1 MIRTTGMLALV
12 GGAAFLL
19 LLPGTSGHNNLR
31 ASRTSQES
39 AQKGRITSSAKASA
53 LEMFHRSAMSFV
65 ANEGQ
70 TDSRVKFTSRGAG
83 YALFL
88 TRDGAVLKLQTP
100 EPTLRGQEPEKA
112 TPLGAV
118 PSMPYIGNLNQAA
131 DRSRISKTKVEV
143 LKMQVVGANP
153 SAEVTA
159 LDRQRNTSNYF
170 IGNDHSK
177 WRTNVPN
184 FAKVQY
190 TGIYPGVNLV
200 YYGNQRQLE
209 YDFVVAPGTDPHVI
223 SLRFGSGPEGE
234 GRLSSVID
242 ANGDLVTHLEGGAV
256 RFHKPV
262 VYQTDGK
269 LRKSILDGRYL
280 LRADGQVGFE
290 IGQYDHSREL
300 VIDPTLAYSTYLGG
314 SNADVAM
321 GIALDCCGDAFI
333 TGSTLSTDFPVDS
346 PLQAKNAGGQDI
358 FITKFDSAADSEDY
372 STYVGGSKDDVA
384 TDILLDNLGDMTVTG
399 YTLSTDFPLELPIQ
413 PKFGGGSVTGDA
425 FLFQIASHGTAFVY
439 STYFGGSSDDEG
451 MSLGLDSSNNV
462 YVVGYTASTNFP
474 VVPGSFH
481 SKCGLTSSGTCST
494 GFALMVTVPPGQNQ
508 QTSLTYSTYL
518 GGSKGLGDAAYGIWV
533 DNTTSPPPGN
543 AYVVGITGSPNFPV
557 TPGAFAQD
565 CGTDGKCNGSYD
577 GFVTEL
583 NPAGTGLVF
592 STFLGGSGYD
602 YAAGVAVDSTGV
614 YVSGNT
620 TSTNFPITAG
630 AAQKTFGGMSSGC
643 VPRSTKTC
651 GDVTISKLT
660 PTGSA
665 LLYST
670 YLGGGLDENP
680 GLSLAVDPGG
690 SVYVTGQTDST
701 NFPMVTPLTGQ
712 STYRGGVN
720 DAFLTKLNPQGTAF
734 SYSTYV
740 GGTSSDVGSRVA
752 LDSFTSAY
760 VSGTTTSTNFPV
772 TGGVFQSTC
781 KSCGSNL
788 SDAFA
793 FKVSTS
799 ADLSIAVSAPKTI
812 ASGANLTYTITTG
825 NTGPDGASVVTIN
838 DVVPSGLLYKSATL
852 SPTGSCALVEV
863 LGSPTSV
870 TCTVGYQAVG
880 TKVRASIVYQVI
892 AGSGA
897 ISNTITLISANS
909 SNSPSATVSTTV
921 N

>member
-1 MIRTTGMLALV
+1 MIRTRSSLAILAGM
-12 GGAAFLL
+12 AFLL
-19 LLPGTSGHNNLR
+19 LMSGTANHLDLQ
-31 ASRTSQES
+31 ASRPAVPHKRS
-39 AQKGRITSSAKASA
+39 ANDSSKATA
-53 LEMFHRSAMSFV
+53 LEMFHRSAMSFE
-65 ANEGQ
+65 ANQGQ
-70 TDSRVKFTSRGAG
+70 TDARVKFTSRGAG

-88 TRDGAVLKLQTP
+88 RADGAVMKLQIP
-100 EPTLRGQEPEKA
+100 EPAGNRHEPEGPPS
-112 TPLGAV
+112 TSSV
-118 PSMPYIGNLNQAA
+118 PSMPYIGNSDEPRQQRPSKVAVLNM
-131 DRSRISKTKVEV
+131 R
-143 LKMQVVGANP
+143 VVGANP
-153 SAEVTA
+153 AAEVTA

-170 IGNDHSK
+170 IGNDRSK

-184 FAKVQY
+184 FAKVRY
-190 TGIYPGVNLV
+190 AGIYPGVDLV

-209 YDFVVAPGTDPHVI
+209 YDFVVAPGSVPDVI
-223 SLRFGSGPEGE
+223 ALSFGAGPEGD
-234 GRLSSVID
+234 RKLSSIVD
-242 ANGDLVTHLEGGAV
+242 QNGDLVTHLERGDV
-256 RFHKPV
+256 LFHKPV
-262 VYQTDGK
+262 VYQINNQQQK
-269 LRKSILDGRYL
+269 NIIDGRYV
-280 LRADGQVGFE
+280 LRDGGQVGFE
-290 IGQYDHSREL
+290 IGKYDHTRDL
-300 VIDPTLAYSTYLGG
+300 VIDPTMAYSTYLGG
-314 SNADVAM
+314 SNADVGM
-321 GIALDCCGDAFI
+321 GVALDCCGDAFI
-333 TGSTLSTDFPVDS
+333 TGSTLSTDFPTEN
-346 PLQAKNAGGQDI
+346 PEQPTNAGGKDI
-358 FITKFDSAADSEDY
+358 FITKFDAAADAEDY

-413 PKFGGGSVTGDA
+413 AKFGGGSVTGDA

-451 MSLGLDSSNNV
+451 MSLALDSSNNV
-462 YVVGYTASTNFP
+462 YLVGYTSSTNFP

-481 SKCGLTSSGTCST
+481 TKCGLTSKGLCST

-533 DNTTSPPPGN
+533 DNTTAPPPGN

-565 CGTDGKCNGSYD
+565 CGTDGKCNGTYD

-643 VPRSTKTC
+643 VPSSTKTC
-651 GDVTISKLT
+651 GDVTITKLN
-660 PTGSA
+660 PTGSG

-670 YLGGGLDENP
+670 YLGGNLDENP
-680 GLSLAVDPGG
+680 GLSLALDQGG

-712 STYRGGVN
+712 NNYNGGTS

-740 GGTSSDVGSRVA
+740 GGSGSDVGSRVA
-752 LDSFTSAY
+752 LDVDTAAY
-760 VSGTTTSTNFPV
+760 VSGTTLSTNFPIA
-772 TGGVFQSTC
+772 GGAFQPTC
-781 KSCGSNL
+781 KSCGGNL

-799 ADLSIAVSAPKTI
+799 AALSLAVSAPKTV

-825 NTGPDGASVVTIN
+825 NTGPDGASVVIIN
-838 DVVPSGLLYKSATL
+838 DLVPNNLLYQSATV
-852 SPTGSCALVEV
+852 SPTGSCALVTA
-863 LGSPTSV
+863 LGSQPTV
-870 TCTVGYQAVG
+870 TCTVGYQAIG
-880 TKVRASIVYQVI
+880 AKIRANIVYKVL
-892 AGSGA
+892 ATSGM
-897 ISNTITLISANS
+897 ITNTIGVTSANS
-909 SNSPSATVSTTV
+909 SNSPSETVSTTV

>member
-1 MIRTTGMLALV
+1 MIRTPSALALLA
-12 GGAAFLL
+12 GTAFLL
-19 LLPGTSGHNNLR
+19 ILPATPVRRSLS
-31 ASRTSQES
+31 ASPRGFPNKRS
-39 AQKGRITSSAKASA
+39 AADSSKATA
-53 LEMFHRSAMSFV
+53 LEMFHRSAMSFE
-65 ANEGQ
+65 ANQGQ
-70 TDSRVKFTSRGAG
+70 TDSRVTFTSRGAG

-88 TRDGAVLKLQTP
+88 TADGAVMKLQSP
-100 EPTLRGQEPEKA
+100 EPALKRHEHDVP
-112 TPLGAV
+112 PSVGAV
-118 PSMPYIGNLNQAA
+118 PSMPYLGNSDELHQQTPSTLAVLNM
-131 DRSRISKTKVEV
+131 R
-143 LKMQVVGANP
+143 VVGANP
-153 SAEVTA
+153 AAQVSA

-170 IGNDHSK
+170 IGNDRSK

-184 FAKVQY
+184 FAKVRY
-190 TGIYPGVNLV
+190 AGIYPGVDLV

-209 YDFVVAPGTDPHVI
+209 YDFVVAPGSAPDVI
-223 SLRFGSGPEGE
+223 ALSFGTGPEGAHK
-234 GRLSSVID
+234 LSSFID
-242 ANGDLVTHLEGGAV
+242 QNGDLVTHLEGGNV
-256 RFHKPV
+256 LFHKPV
-262 VYQTDGK
+262 VYQLNDRQQKNIIDG
-269 LRKSILDGRYL
+269 GYV
-280 LRADGQVGFE
+280 LRAGGQVGFE
-290 IGQYDHSREL
+290 IGKYDHSKEL
-300 VIDPTLAYSTYLGG
+300 VIDPTMAYSTYLGG

-333 TGSTLSTDFPVDS
+333 TGSTLSTDFPTAN
-346 PLQAKNAGGQDI
+346 PLQSTNAGGKDI
-358 FITKFDSAADSEDY
+358 FITKFDAAADGEDY

-399 YTLSTDFPLELPIQ
+399 YTLSPDFPTVLPIQ
-413 PKFGGGSVTGDA
+413 AKFGGGSVTGDA

-439 STYFGGSSDDEG
+439 STYLGGSSDDEG
-451 MSLGLDSSNNV
+451 MSLALDSSNNV
-462 YVVGYTASTNFP
+462 YLVGYTSSTNFP

-481 SKCGLTSSGTCST
+481 TKCGLTAKGICST

-533 DNTTSPPPGN
+533 DNTTVPPPGN

-565 CGTDGKCNGSYD
+565 CGTDGKCNGTYD

-583 NPAGTGLVF
+583 NPAGSGLVF

-643 VPRSTKTC
+643 VPSSTKTC
-651 GDVTISKLT
+651 GDVTITKLN

-670 YLGGGLDENP
+670 YLGGSLDENP
-680 GLSLAVDPGG
+680 GLSLALDPGG
-690 SVYVTGQTDST
+690 SVYVTGQTDSM
-701 NFPMVTPLTGQ
+701 NFPMVTPLAGQ
-712 STYRGGVN
+712 SSYHGGTSDV
-720 DAFLTKLNPQGTAF
+720 FLTKLNPQGTAF

-740 GGTSSDVGSRVA
+740 GGSNSDVGSRVA
-752 LDSFTSAY
+752 LDIDTAAY
-760 VSGTTTSTNFPV
+760 VSGTTLSTNFPIA
-772 TGGVFQSTC
+772 GGAFQSAC
-781 KSCGSNL
+781 KSCSSNL

-825 NTGPDGASVVTIN
+825 NTGPDGASVVSIN
-838 DVVPSGLLYKSATL
+838 NPVPDNVTYQSATV
-852 SPTGSCALVEV
+852 SPNGSCALVIV
-863 LGSPTSV
+863 LGEPPSV
-870 TCTVGYQAVG
+870 TCTVGYQATG
-880 TKVRASIVYQVI
+880 AKIRASIVYKVNQT
-892 AGSGA
+892 SGT
-897 ISNTITLISANS
+897 ITNTISVSSANS
-909 SNSPSATVSTTV
+909 SNSPSETVSTTV

>member
-1 MIRTTGMLALV
+1 MGTASMLALV
-12 GGAAFLL
+12 AGGAFLL
-19 LLPGTSGHNNLR
+19 FLPG
-31 ASRTSQES
+31 ASDHRNRQASQES
-39 AQKGRITSSAKASA
+39 AQKGRITASAKASA

-88 TRDGAVLKLQTP
+88 TGDGAVMKLQTSEAAP
-100 EPTLRGQEPEKA
+100 RVRELETA
-112 TPLGAV
+112 AASTV
-118 PSMPYIGNLNQAA
+118 PSMPYIGNVTQAGSRA
-131 DRSRISKTKVEV
+131 RISKTKVEV

-153 SAEVTA
+153 EAEITA
-159 LDRQRNTSNYF
+159 FDRQRNTSNYF

-184 FAKVQY
+184 FGKVRY
-190 TGIYPGVNLV
+190 AGMYPGVDLV

-209 YDFVVAPGTDPHVI
+209 YDFLVAPGADPQVI
-223 SLRFGSGPEGE
+223 ALRLGSGLEGE

-242 ANGDLVTHLEGGAV
+242 LNGDLVTHLEGGDV

-262 VYQTDGK
+262 AYQTDDHQQK
-269 LRKSILDGRYL
+269 TLIDGRYV

-321 GIALDCCGDAFI
+321 GIAVDSFGDALI
-333 TGSTLSTDFPVDS
+333 TGSTLSTDFPVDGS
-346 PLQAKNAGGQDI
+346 LSAIQGKNAGGQDI
-358 FITKFDSAADSEDY
+358 FITKFDPAADSEIIY
-372 STYVGGSKDDVA
+372 STYVGGSGDDVA

-399 YTLSTDFPLELPIQ
+399 YTLSTDFPLENPIQ
-413 PKFGGGSVTGDA
+413 AKFGGGSVTGDA
-425 FLFQIASHGTAFVY
+425 FLFQIASQGQGFVY

-451 MSLGLDSSNNV
+451 MSLALDSSNNV
-462 YVVGYTASTNFP
+462 YLVGYTGSTNFP

-481 SKCGLTSSGTCST
+481 TKCGLTSTGTCST

-533 DNTTSPPPGN
+533 DNITSPPPGN

-643 VPRSTKTC
+643 IPSSTKTC
-651 GDVTISKLT
+651 GDVTLSKLN

-670 YLGGGLDENP
+670 YLGGSLDENP

-690 SVYVTGQTDST
+690 SVYVTGQTGST
-701 NFPMVTPLTGQ
+701 NFPMVTPLSGQ
-712 STYRGGVN
+712 NAYHGGTS
-720 DAFLTKLNPQGTAF
+720 DAFLTKLNPQGTEF
-734 SYSTYV
+734 SFSTYI
-740 GGTSSDVGSRVA
+740 GGSSSDTGSRVA
-752 LDSFTSAY
+752 LDPFTSAY

-793 FKVSTS
+793 LKVSTS
-799 ADLSIAVSAPKTI
+799 ADLSIALSAPKTV

-838 DVVPSGLLYKSATL
+838 DLVPTGLVYKSATV

-880 TKVRASIVYQVI
+880 AKIRASIVYQVI
-892 AGSGA
+892 AGSGT
-897 ISNTITLISANS
+897 ISNTITLVSANS